1 MRSDYEN
8 DRTAN
13 VHVRQRGDAVIIRI
27 TGHIDESAA
36 DALNTEL
43 DEVLEAGYK
52 RIIFELSDVTFMGS
66 SGLGQ
71 IMRAYREVRNSEGYV
86 RVVNPQPLIEDL
98 FDLTKLNKI
107 MTIHPSVENALA
119 GGDEPTQ

>member
-1 MRSDYEN
+1 MRYDIETT

-13 VHVRQRGDAVIIRI
+13 VHVERHDHAVIIRLS
-27 TGHIDESAA
+27 GHVDESAA

-43 DEVLEAGYK
+43 DEILEEGWNQ
-52 RIIFELSDVTFMGS
+52 IIFELSDVTFMGS

-71 IMRAYREVRNSEGYV
+71 IMRAYREVRESEGYV

-98 FDLTKLNKI
+98 FELTKLNKI
-107 MTIHPSVENALA
+107 MTIHPTVEEALEA
-119 GGDEPTQ
+119 GE